1 MGGTSIFRPTSLKPF
16 FSKRAMISPTCPRWT
31 PSGLTARKVL
41 SYTITI
47 ESNNLHEASDSIYF
61 YLWSCHRGGV
71 TGIPAFLHI
80 HHLFINLL
88 QMPKKFDT
96 SRIYELPILR
106 HNVEAIRLIH
116 ENATG
121 VSLSDEFL
129 QKAVEHNMLLGKLS
143 MFSPRDLMDSYFGQH
158 SHWMRVLPYRVH

>member
-1 MGGTSIFRPTSLKPF
+1 
-16 FSKRAMISPTCPRWT
+16 MISPTCPRWT

-80 HHLFINLL
+80 HHLFINL
-88 QMPKKFDT
+88 
-96 SRIYELPILR
+96 
-106 HNVEAIRLIH
+106 VVA
-116 ENATG
+116 G
-121 VSLSDEFL
+121 
-129 QKAVEHNMLLGKLS
+129 G
-143 MFSPRDLMDSYFGQH
+143 H
-158 SHWMRVLPYRVH
+158 SHSGAEVTQLVVDLDVLLQVGLLQQ